1 MNLILVV
8 DPTAQHTALASSLP
22 IAAVVVRTASNIH
35 ELIIDFRARAPILAV
50 SHQARP
56 AHRSRGVVQRSAE
69 FDSL

>member
-35 ELIIDFRARAPILAV
+35 ELIIDFRARADF
-50 SHQARP
+50 
-56 AHRSRGVVQRSAE
+56 SRVASGQTC
-69 FDSL
+69 SLLSWR